1 MKYARK
7 VIFKFDI
14 RASKYLEIFELF
26 SQYTTSKC
34 LSKIDIFKQCPTEI
48 AIVAKGES
56 LQLLIFSLYN
66 VINIHKK
73 VSFSLGIV
81 ILCNNEDDCRRV
93 LSVLACM
100 LLIPNG
106 NHQKKV
112 FVCRL

>member
-1 MKYARK
+1 MFIKNRYFQTMSNRN
-7 VIFKFDI
+7 IY
-14 RASKYLEIFELF
+14 RGE
-26 SQYTTSKC
+26 
-34 LSKIDIFKQCPTEI
+34 
-48 AIVAKGES
+48 GES

-81 ILCNNEDDCRRV
+81 IICNNEDDCRRV